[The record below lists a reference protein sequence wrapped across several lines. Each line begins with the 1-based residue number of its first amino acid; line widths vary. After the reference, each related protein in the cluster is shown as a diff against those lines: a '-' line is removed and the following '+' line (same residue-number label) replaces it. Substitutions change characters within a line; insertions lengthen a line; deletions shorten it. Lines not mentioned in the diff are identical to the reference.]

1 MLDKQRCDPSLV
13 PLVYASAPGSGL
25 ISTRMEEARTQ
36 RTRTPAHWS
45 ESMSVLYDRISAVSN
60 EQVVSPR
67 PLRVAGLFAGVGGLE
82 LGLRRAGLETALL
95 CEVWAPAQAVLTK
108 QFPDIPLEPD
118 VRHLKALPSDV
129 DVVTAGFPC
138 QDLSQAGRTAG
149 IGGEQSGLVSHV
161 FRLLNKHHPRW
172 LVLENVRNM
181 LVLDKGKAMFHL
193 VNELEALGYSWA
205 YRLVDSRFTGV
216 PQRRQRVLFV
226 ASLTED
232 PRDVLLAED
241 AGEPDGTGLATDAY
255 GFYWTE
261 GLRGLGWAQDAV
273 PTIKGGSGLS
283 IPSPPGIWIPSN
295 PAGHRIVTPSIT
307 DAEQLQGFDKDWTL
321 TDATADKKSGRDRWK
336 LVGNAVTVGVSEWLG
351 RQLLDPGTYD
361 ESEADRLS
369 DSARWPT
376 AAWGGGGKRWRSYV
390 SMWPERRGHTHL
402 MDLVDRGGLT
412 PLSHR
417 AAAGFYSRTQKANL
431 RFDEMFLVHMK
442 EHVELTRPRVAVQ
455 GPAAASVEQ
464 DSAER

>member
-1 MLDKQRCDPSLV
+1 MSSQKDMSQ
-13 PLVYASAPGSGL
+13 GS
-25 ISTRMEEARTQ
+25 
-36 RTRTPAHWS
+36 
-45 ESMSVLYDRISAVSN
+45 
-60 EQVVSPR
+60 
-67 PLRVAGLFAGVGGLE
+67 LRVAGLFAGIGGLE
-82 LGLRRAGLETALL
+82 LGLKRAGLETAML
-95 CEVWAPAQAVLTK
+95 CEVWAPAQAVLAK
-108 QFPDIPLEPD
+108 QFPDVPLDPD
-118 VRHLKALPSDV
+118 VQHLKALPGDV

-149 IGGEQSGLVSHV
+149 IEGEQSGLVSHV
-161 FRLLNKHHPRW
+161 FRLLQKHHPRW

-181 LVLDKGKAMFHL
+181 LVLDKGKAMLHL
-193 VNELEALGYSWA
+193 VQELEALGYSWA

-241 AGEPDGTGLATDAY
+241 AGEPDESNRAKDAH

-261 GLRGLGWAQDAV
+261 GLRGLGWARDAV
-273 PTIKGGSGLS
+273 PTVKGGSALS
-283 IPSPPGIWIPSN
+283 IPSPPGIWVPEN

-321 TDATADKKSGRDRWK
+321 TEATADKKSGRDRWK
-336 LVGNAVTVGVSEWLG
+336 LVGNAVTVGVSQWLG
-351 RQLLDPGTYD
+351 ERLLSPGEYD

-376 AAWGGGGKRWRSYV
+376 AAWGSKGKRWRSNV
-390 SMWPERRGHTHL
+390 TMWPQHRPYTHL
-402 MDLVDRGGLT
+402 MDLVEHSGLT

-417 AAAGFYSRTQKANL
+417 AAAGFYSRTQKAKL
-431 RFDEMFLVHMK
+431 KFDEDFLVDMK
-442 EHVELTRPRVAVQ
+442 QHVELMDPESGLSVDMPSLAGADRSLTN
-455 GPAAASVEQ
+455 AA
-464 DSAER
+464 

>member
-1 MLDKQRCDPSLV
+1 MTGSPS
-13 PLVYASAPGSGL
+13 
-25 ISTRMEEARTQ
+25 
-36 RTRTPAHWS
+36 
-45 ESMSVLYDRISAVSN
+45 VSK
-60 EQVVSPR
+60 EVDVSQK

-82 LGLRRAGLETALL
+82 LGLKRAGLETAML

-108 QFPDIPLEPD
+108 QFPDVPLEPD
-118 VRHLKALPSDV
+118 VQHLKALPNDV

-161 FRLLNKHHPRW
+161 FRLLKKHHPRW

-181 LVLDKGKAMFHL
+181 LVLDKGKAMLHL
-193 VNELEALGYSWA
+193 VEELESLGYSWA

-232 PRDVLLAED
+232 PRDVLLADD
-241 AGEPDGTGLATDAY
+241 AGEPDEQDLATNAH

-261 GLRGLGWAQDAV
+261 GLRGLGWARDAV
-273 PTIKGGSGLS
+273 PTVKGGSGLS

-307 DAEQLQGFDKDWTL
+307 DAEQLQGFEEDWTL
-321 TDATADKKSGRDRWK
+321 TEATADKKSGRDRWK
-336 LVGNAVTVGVSEWLG
+336 LVGNAVTVGVSQWLG
-351 RQLLDPGTYD
+351 ERLLSPSQYD
-361 ESEADRLS
+361 ESEADQLL

-376 AAWGGGGKRWRSYV
+376 AAWGRDGKKWRSYV
-390 SMWPERRGHTHL
+390 SMWPVHRKYTHL
-402 MDLVDRGGLT
+402 LDLVDRGGLT
-412 PLSHR
+412 PLSYR
-417 AAAGFYSRTQKANL
+417 AAAGFYSRTQKAKL
-431 RFDEMFLVHMK
+431 KFDEDFLLHMK
-442 EHVELTRPRVAVQ
+442 EHVELMDPTNKA
-455 GPAAASVEQ
+455 PATVGGG
-464 DSAER
+464 R

>member
-1 MLDKQRCDPSLV
+1 MSPSVSV
-13 PLVYASAPGSGL
+13 P
-25 ISTRMEEARTQ
+25 
-36 RTRTPAHWS
+36 
-45 ESMSVLYDRISAVSN
+45 YDRISDVSN
-60 EQVVSPR
+60 EQVVSQQ

-82 LGLRRAGLETALL
+82 LGLKQAGLETSLL
-95 CEVWAPAQAVLTK
+95 CEVWEPAKAVLTK
-108 QFPDIPLEPD
+108 QFPDIPLDPD
-118 VRHLKALPSDV
+118 VQHLKALPGDV

-149 IGGEQSGLVSHV
+149 IAGKQSGLVSHV
-161 FRLLNKHHPRW
+161 FRLLQKHHPRW

-181 LVLDKGKAMFHL
+181 LVLDKGKAMLHL
-193 VNELEALGYSWA
+193 VQELEALGYRWA

-232 PRDVLLAED
+232 PRDVLLSRD
-241 AGEPDGTGLATDAY
+241 AGDPDESERATDAY

-261 GLRGLGWAQDAV
+261 GLRGLGWARDAV
-273 PTIKGGSGLS
+273 PTVKGGSGLS

-307 DAEQLQGFDKDWTL
+307 DAEQLQGFEKDWTL
-321 TDATADKKSGRDRWK
+321 TKATADKKGGRDRWK
-336 LVGNAVTVGVSEWLG
+336 LVGNAVTVGVSKWLG
-351 RQLLDPGTYD
+351 EQLLNPGKYD
-361 ESEADRLS
+361 ESEADILS

-376 AAWGGGGKRWRSYV
+376 AAWGHNGKRWRSYAT
-390 SMWPERRGHTHL
+390 MWPEHREYTRL
-402 MDLVDRGGLT
+402 MHLVDRGGLT

-431 RFDEMFLVHMK
+431 KFDETFLLHMK
-442 EHVELTRPRVAVQ
+442 EHVELTQPTAAV
-455 GPAAASVEQ
+455 
-464 DSAER
+464 

>member
-1 MLDKQRCDPSLV
+1 M
-13 PLVYASAPGSGL
+13 
-25 ISTRMEEARTQ
+25 STEQ
-36 RTRTPAHWS
+36 
-45 ESMSVLYDRISAVSN
+45 DVSQN
-60 EQVVSPR
+60 

-82 LGLRRAGLETALL
+82 LGLKRAGLETSML

-108 QFPDIPLEPD
+108 QFPGIPLEPD
-118 VRHLKALPSDV
+118 VQHLKALPGDV

-161 FRLLNKHHPRW
+161 FRLLKKHHPRW

-181 LVLDKGKAMFHL
+181 LVLDKGKAMLHL
-193 VNELEALGYSWA
+193 VQELEALGYSWA

-232 PRDVLLAED
+232 PRDVLLSED
-241 AGEPDGTGLATDAY
+241 AGEPDQTKLATDAH

-283 IPSPPGIWIPSN
+283 IPSPPGIWIPGN
-295 PAGHRIVTPSIT
+295 PVGHRIVTPSIT
-307 DAEQLQGFDKDWTL
+307 DAEQLQGFDKHWTL
-321 TDATADKKSGRDRWK
+321 NETTSDKKSSRDRWT
-336 LVGNAVTVGVSEWLG
+336 LVGNAVTVGVSQWLG
-351 RQLLDPGTYD
+351 ERLLNPGRYD
-361 ESEADRLS
+361 ESESDLLADK
-369 DSARWPT
+369 AKWPT
-376 AAWGGGGKRWRSYV
+376 AAWGRNGKRWRSSV
-390 SMWPERRGHTHL
+390 SMWPQQRPYTHL
-402 MDLVDRGGLT
+402 MDLIDRDGLT

-417 AAAGFYSRTQKANL
+417 AAAGFYSRTQRAKL
-431 RFDEMFLVHMK
+431 KFEESFLLSMK
-442 EHVELTRPRVAVQ
+442 EHVELMASKHKAPATVGTR
-455 GPAAASVEQ
+455 G
-464 DSAER
+464 